1 MNSKDHITKTDL
13 IFESLLF
20 CEKNHVILHQ
30 TEQNHMHN
38 KDENWWNLQ
47 AAGYGK
53 IHEDNV
59 IS

>member
-1 MNSKDHITKTDL
+1 MNSMDHLTKTDL

-30 TEQNHMHN
+30 TEQNPMHN
-38 KDENWWNLQ
+38 KYENLQ

-53 IHEDNV
+53 IHEYNV